1 MFRRIELIDTGHY
14 LSVPYDGPPSKVG
27 AGTLLGAYFTEMN
40 LKAPKNLHKNV
51 KFYFTEFGWDMYGR
65 KLLRLAAQDRF
76 EIKIKAIKE
85 KSVDVFYRDTWQVA
99 VRLRKE
105 NDHGN

>member
-14 LSVPYDGPPSKVG
+14 LSVPYDGPSVKVG

-40 LKAPKNLHKNV
+40 FKAPKNLHKNV
-51 KFYFTEFGWDMYGR
+51 RFYFTELGWDMYGR
-65 KLLRLAAQDRF
+65 KLLCLAVQDHF
-76 EIKIKAIKE
+76 ETKVKAIKE

-99 VRLRKE
+99 VRPRKE
-105 NDHGN
+105 KD